1 MSPQGRKSQG
11 PEPTVLVTEPSL
23 GERVWGTK
31 LCLEVPRKLRD
42 FECPSLVTCAV
53 CEAGSVCP
61 TGHSQPC
68 PCPTSS
74 PCSSSKHA
82 HSPCCTLPHLSGVST
97 FPALLLLP
105 AHDGGR
111 VARELRAAVVH
122 TLWWTLKLMVQL
134 YRMREAVEMHATTAC
149 LVIKTVSPFTP
160 VKKHSGI

>member
-1 MSPQGRKSQG
+1 MSPQGRNSQG

-31 LCLEVPRKLRD
+31 LCLEAPRKPRD

-68 PCPTSS
+68 PCPASS

-82 HSPCCTLPHLSGVST
+82 HSPCCTLPHLSGMST
-97 FPALLLLP
+97 FLALLLLP
-105 AHDGGR
+105 AHDGVWGG
-111 VARELRAAVVH
+111 AGGSRAASCGYTH
-122 TLWWTLKLMVQL
+122 TLVDTNANGTIIQNE
-134 YRMREAVEMHATTAC
+134 RSC
-149 LVIKTVSPFTP
+149 
-160 VKKHSGI
+160 